1 MNTVKI
7 WLVSLLL
14 IFMTYM
20 VNQFSS
26 VFRLFFIAIVIAYL
40 LNPAVQFFQKK
51 TRNRVYLDS
60 KTNQIYRGFAVFIVL
75 VFVFV
80 FLLLIYGYVRSKVV
94 YQIVGLLD
102 ELPQLKISFQHMIG
116 NVEAK
121 LLQLDMP
128 SSIIQPVQDFM
139 MQFDSYVSKFAMQF
153 LAWIAGLTTHVLDIV
168 LILILLI
175 YFMLDGEKIVRGLHE
190 FLQIQHLNRISQ
202 LLQDTHEML
211 WTYIKTRVL
220 ISAGMAGT
228 IYLGLM
234 IGNIRY
240 AGLFALLSFIM
251 DFIPYFGSIIS
262 GGIIAIFALIS
273 YGTGCAV
280 KVGIFVLIVQQLEG
294 NVIVPKIQGDKVQVH
309 PLLIL
314 LAILLCNAIW
324 GPVGMLFAVPLAGV
338 GKRIA
343 ALSIFFLLTP
353 SGNVREFLNGTS
365 EINLWKTLYAAEDAA
380 IRNETDGMEEEQ
392 KNGETDE

>member
-20 VNQFSS
+20 MNQFSS

-75 VFVFV
+75 VFVFI

-139 MQFDSYVSKFAMQF
+139 MQFDNYVSKFAMQF

-202 LLQDTHEML
+202 LLQETHEML

-262 GGIIAIFALIS
+262 GGIITIFALIS
-273 YGTGCAV
+273 YGTGCAI

-294 NVIVPKIQGDKVQVH
+294 NVIVPKIQGDRVQVH

-338 GKRIA
+338 GKKIA

-380 IRNETDGMEEEQ
+380 ARNEKDGTEEEK